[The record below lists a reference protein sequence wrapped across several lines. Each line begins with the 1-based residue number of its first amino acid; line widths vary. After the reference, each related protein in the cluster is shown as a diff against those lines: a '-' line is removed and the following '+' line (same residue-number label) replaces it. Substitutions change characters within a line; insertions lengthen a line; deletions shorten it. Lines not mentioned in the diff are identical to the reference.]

1 MLEAEIIKHGDDS
14 GNGAILKYT
23 SPSGAVIKAIGVP
36 QSWKTTLGPTWCYV
50 VEDDDLTLVDPGCFG
65 SVGYLEQGL
74 EQLGLSLTDVNRIVI
89 SHGHMDHD
97 GSCPPVVRKSGA
109 QLWAHEIYGSMLRT
123 DRWEME
129 TGWRREVQGFEAFEN
144 SETVERVKEHHELTR
159 ELTLNHPVTDEL
171 QSGGFTFYYTPGHSP
186 DELCILFDQMMFS
199 GDHILPLI
207 TPHPSVAM
215 SYDSY
220 RSTLPAVYQDRNDIY
235 GLKALLTSLK
245 RIAALEGD
253 ITVLPA
259 HRAFHKGVLNPIG
272 LERATE
278 ILEHHRNRCHELTE
292 VMKDGPMDLVT
303 ITRKYFANRELEEHN
318 FFLAF
323 TEVMSH
329 IELMLESRDVSTTVN
344 PANGKVWS
352 NGLGPSALIRWEG
365 TDLFSAFIDQL
376 NPAGDATA

>member
-1 MLEAEIIKHGDDS
+1 MLEAEIIKQGDDS
-14 GNGAILKYT
+14 GNGTLLKYA
-23 SPSGAVIKAIGVP
+23 SPTGAVVKAIGVP
-36 QSWKTTLGPTWCYV
+36 QSWDTPLGPTWCYV
-50 VEDDDLTLVDPGCFG
+50 VEGDDLTLVDPGCHG
-65 SVGYLEQGL
+65 SASYLEQGL
-74 EQLGLSLTDVNRIVI
+74 EQLGHSLTAVDRIVV

-97 GSCPPVVRKSGA
+97 GSCPPVLQKSGA
-109 QLWAHEIYGSMLRT
+109 QLWAHEIYGSMLRA

-144 SETVERVKEHHELTR
+144 SETVVRVKEHHELTR
-159 ELTLNHPVTDEL
+159 QLTLDHPVTDEL
-171 QSGGFTFYYTPGHSP
+171 QSGGLTFYYTPGHSP
-186 DELCILFDQMMFS
+186 DELCILFDQMLFS

-215 SYDSY
+215 SYDSFQ
-220 RSTLPAVYQDRNDIY
+220 STLPAAYRGGNEIY

-245 RIAALEGD
+245 RMAALDGD

-259 HRAFHKGVLNPIG
+259 HRAFHKGRFNPIG

-278 ILEHHRNRCHELTE
+278 IVEHHRNRCHELTE
-292 VMKDGPMDLVT
+292 VMKGGPMDLVS
-303 ITRKYFANRELEEHN
+303 ITRKYFAHRELEEHN

-329 IELMLESRDVSTTVN
+329 IELMLESGDVSTIVN

-352 NGLGPSALIRWEG
+352 NGLGPGTLVRWEG
-365 TDLFSAFIDQL
+365 SDLFSAFIDQL
-376 NPAGDATA
+376 